1 MRLRSGVAAACAVFV
16 VVHLATGAVAAAA
29 DVPDLGGLVR
39 KAEVSS
45 ERHAVNLV
53 GGWSGNQTSRP
64 APGGAGTGPNIEHEE
79 RFARACAGPDS
90 ERMSPGDA
98 TCFGFGAPVCDET
111 ETPRAPRWTRSRVL
125 PSGAWSEWSLQDYGA
140 CVGPGAPVPVLTAE
154 DFRRLPLPAPTLH
167 VQPDGDWVLVNVETI
182 VYTDPTPV
190 TLTTDLLGYEVT
202 VEATPQEFT
211 YDWGD
216 GHSTTTRDAG
226 RPYPAL
232 DVVHRYERPGRVAI
246 TLTTQWSG
254 RYRVAGDP
262 QWRDVTGTA
271 QTSVAGPALDV
282 EERTSRLVSGTCRQ
296 QPDAPGCEGTDA
308 SSARG

>member
-1 MRLRSGVAAACAVFV
+1 VLAVVVLGALTGVSASAAVAPRDHRSIVGLARTSPAGDAMDLLGSWSGAQSGRGPSVAARAV
-16 VVHLATGAVAAAA
+16 T
-29 DVPDLGGLVR
+29 DV
-39 KAEVSS
+39 E
-45 ERHAVNLV
+45 
-53 GGWSGNQTSRP
+53 T
-64 APGGAGTGPNIEHEE
+64 EE
-79 RFARACAGPDS
+79 RFARVC
-90 ERMSPGDA
+90 GDA
-98 TCFGFGAPVCDET
+98 ERAASGAGDADCLGFGFGPGALSCDET

-140 CVGPGAPVPVLTAE
+140 CVGPDAAVPVLTAE
-154 DFRRLPLPAPTLH
+154 DFRRLPLPSPTLH

-202 VEATPQEFT
+202 VEATPREFT

-271 QTSVAGPALDV
+271 QTSVTGPALDV

-296 QPDAPGCEGTDA
+296 QPDAPGCAG
-308 SSARG
+308 SATG

>member
-1 MRLRSGVAAACAVFV
+1 M
-16 VVHLATGAVAAAA
+16 T
-29 DVPDLGGLVR
+29 
-39 KAEVSS
+39 
-45 ERHAVNLV
+45 
-53 GGWSGNQTSRP
+53 
-64 APGGAGTGPNIEHEE
+64 
-79 RFARACAGPDS
+79 
-90 ERMSPGDA
+90 PGDP
-98 TCFGFGAPVCDET
+98 TCFGFGAPVCEEG

-140 CVGPGAPVPVLTAE
+140 CVGPDAAVPVLTAE

-202 VEATPQEFT
+202 VEATPREFT

-271 QTSVAGPALDV
+271 QTSVTGPELDV

-296 QPDAPGCEGTDA
+296 QPDAPGCAGTA
-308 SSARG
+308 GG